1 VVTLGILSDTHVP
14 DRVPSLGSPV
24 CSIFREA
31 QVDAILHAGDI
42 CTKSVLAQLQEVAPV
57 YAVRGNRDWPRLRH
71 LPAALSLNF
80 EGVTVGMI
88 HGHGSLEVYLLD
100 KLRTLAEGTRPERYL
115 RRALNAFPQ
124 ARVVI
129 YGHTHIPMQRWID
142 GRLCFNPG
150 SAACPDD
157 KAPAPSVGLLRIQ
170 PGGVVDA
177 KIVYFTFS
185 NS

>member
-14 DRVPSLGSPV
+14 DRVRSLQPPV
-24 CSIFREA
+24 ISIFREA

-42 CTKSVLAQLQEVAPV
+42 CSKSVLEQLQEIAPV
-57 YAVRGNRDWPRLRH
+57 HAVRGNRDWFQLRH
-71 LPAALSLNF
+71 LPATLTLNF
-80 EGVTVGMI
+80 EGVTVGLI
-88 HGHGSLEVYLLD
+88 HGHGSFEVYLLD
-100 KLRTLAEGTRPERYL
+100 KIRTLAEGTRPERYL
-115 RRALNAFPQ
+115 QRAFSALPE

-129 YGHTHIPMQRWID
+129 YGHTHIPTKRWID

-170 PGGVVDA
+170 PGGVVSA
-177 KIVYFTFS
+177 EIVYFTFS